1 MQTLGAVLTA
11 LLASDFGAAASR
23 YKRNALLWAL
33 VAALLGTAYVFA
45 LVAIAL
51 VLADRYSPVIATT
64 AIAIAL
70 LAAALVIVAVMAAL
84 NARDR
89 RILDERRRRSL
100 LQTNLALAAATSL
113 LRKQPLLGVG
123 TAIAVGLLLGLGKG
137 RRRGGDRH

>member
-11 LLASDFGAAASR
+11 LLAADFGAAASR
-23 YKRNALLWAL
+23 YKRNALLWAI
-33 VAALLGTAYVFA
+33 VAVLLGTAYVFA

-51 VLADRYSPVIATT
+51 TLADRYSPVVATV

-70 LAAALVIVAVMAAL
+70 LATALVVVAVMAAL

-89 RILDERRRRSL
+89 RILDERRRRSM
-100 LQTNLALAAATSL
+100 LQTNLALAAATSIL
-113 LRKQPLLGVG
+113 KKQPLIGVG

-137 RRRGGDRH
+137 RRRSDRR